1 MPNSTT
7 SVQPHRHRP
16 LTIAIIPGL
25 VTLLVVAMTYAA
37 IVNSRDSRKW
47 VEHTHKVQNT
57 TEQLLTHLLDAE
69 SNARGFLLSANEQFL
84 TPYFEART
92 SAYQDLQQIS
102 DMTLDNQSQ
111 QQRVTELKALID
123 SRFAFLDS
131 VRLAQSPGVPRP
143 RPAAERAGPGEG
155 VRRMNMVRD
164 TLRAIATEE
173 AQLLAARDARY
184 KRNVQIAELLI
195 AIGGIVAVLVAFFAN
210 GMLARTVL
218 GLDTANADLQLQ
230 AQRLEEQATELETQA
245 AELEATAVELEAANV
260 ELEEQT
266 SLLAEQRDD
275 AQTSRAEA
283 EQANAAKSRFLSVM
297 SHELRTPLNAIA
309 GYVDLMDAGVHGP
322 VTDTQREDI
331 RRINRAV
338 SQLTSVINDIL
349 NYAKLEAGEVR
360 FALGRVEMSEALG
373 NASAL
378 MEPQAAAKGVVFRY
392 TPCDTHII
400 AWADRERVQQV
411 VLNLLSNAVKYTHP
425 GGEVRLSC
433 HMSGNM
439 VHVRVSDTGRG
450 ISPRDVGRIFDPFVQ
465 LLHGQNT
472 PSDGVGLGLAISR
485 DLARG
490 MGGDITVSSTVGS
503 GSIFEFMLSATKE
516 THERMP
522 LRRRDDDRLGEP
534 VGV

>member
-1 MPNSTT
+1 MPHSTT
-7 SVQPHRHRP
+7 PTQPRRP
-16 LTIAIIPGL
+16 LTIAIVPGI
-25 VTLLVVAMTYAA
+25 VTLLVVAMTFGA
-37 IVNSRDSRKW
+37 IVNLRDSRNW
-47 VEHTHKVQNT
+47 LEHTHSVRST
-57 TEQLLTHLLDAE
+57 SEQLLTHLLDAE

-92 SAYQDLQQIS
+92 NAYQDLQQIGAL
-102 DMTLDNQSQ
+102 TLDNPRQ
-111 QQRVTELKALID
+111 QQRVTSLKTLID

-131 VRLAQSPGVPRP
+131 IRLAQGPGVALP
-143 RPAAERAGPGEG
+143 RPAKPKTTGPGEG
-155 VRRMNMVRD
+155 VRRMNVVRD
-164 TLRAIATEE
+164 TLRAITDDESR
-173 AQLLAARDARY
+173 LLLTRDARD
-184 KRNVQIAELLI
+184 KWNIRIAELLI
-195 AIGGIVAVLVAFFAN
+195 VIGGIVAALVAFIAN
-210 GMLARTVL
+210 GMLARTVR
-218 GLDTANADLQLQ
+218 GLDAANADLQYQ

-245 AELEATAVELEAANV
+245 VELEATAVELESANV

-266 SLLAEQRDD
+266 SMLAEQRDS
-275 AQTSRAEA
+275 AHTSRAEA

-338 SQLTSVINDIL
+338 AQLTSVINDIL

-378 MEPQAAAKGVVFRY
+378 MEPQAAVKGVVFRY
-392 TPCDTHII
+392 TPCDLNIA

-425 GGEVRLSC
+425 GGEVHLNC
-433 HMSGNM
+433 HMAKNM
-439 VHVRVSDTGRG
+439 VHVQVSDTGRG
-450 ISPRDVGRIFDPFVQ
+450 IAPRDVGRIFDPFVQ
-465 LLHGQNT
+465 VMHGQNT

-503 GSIFEFMLSATKE
+503 GSIFEFMLPATRE
-516 THERMP
+516 IHERIP
-522 LRRRDDDRLGEP
+522 IRRRDDDRFGET

>member
-7 SVQPHRHRP
+7 LVQPRRP
-16 LTIAIIPGL
+16 LTIAIVPGL
-25 VTLLVVAMTYAA
+25 ATLVVVALTFAA
-37 IVNSRDSRKW
+37 IVNLRDSRRW
-47 VEHTHKVQNT
+47 VEHTHKVQTT

-84 TPYFEART
+84 TPYVESRT
-92 SAYQDLQQIS
+92 SAYQDLQQIT
-102 DMTLDNQSQ
+102 DMTLDNPR
-111 QQRVTELKALID
+111 QQRRVAVLKGLVD

-131 VRLAQSPGVPRP
+131 VRLARPSGVSRV
-143 RPAAERAGPGEG
+143 RSAATQTGPGEG
-155 VRRMNMVRD
+155 VRRMNVVRD
-164 TLRAIATEE
+164 TLRAIAVEE
-173 AQLLAARDARY
+173 AQLLASRDARD
-184 KRNVQIAELLI
+184 KRNIRLAELLI
-195 AIGGIVAVLVAFFAN
+195 AIGGIIAALVAFLAN
-210 GMLARTVL
+210 GMLARTVR
-218 GLDTANADLQLQ
+218 GLDTANTDLQLQ

-245 AELEATAVELEAANV
+245 TELEATAVELEAANV

-266 SLLAEQRDD
+266 SMLAEQRDD
-275 AQTSRAEA
+275 AQMSRAEA

-392 TPCDTHII
+392 TPCDTNII

-411 VLNLLSNAVKYTHP
+411 LLNLLSNAVKYTHP
-425 GGEVRLSC
+425 GGEVQLSC
-433 HMSGNM
+433 QMNGST
-439 VHVRVSDTGRG
+439 VRVQVSDTGRAW
-450 ISPRDVGRIFDPFVQ
+450 DFTAGRGTDFRSVRAGAAQSEYP
-465 LLHGQNT
+465 
-472 PSDGVGLGLAISR
+472 
-485 DLARG
+485 
-490 MGGDITVSSTVGS
+490 
-503 GSIFEFMLSATKE
+503 E
-516 THERMP
+516 
-522 LRRRDDDRLGEP
+522 
-534 VGV
+534 